1 MTHRSTPG
9 APGAPGVPDASGDT
23 GVPAVPGDTGTPA
36 VRVVADGSSAGAVAD
51 GSGTPAARGRFPW
64 GPMARMAGR
73 RAVAAVPVLL
83 LVTFG
88 VFAVAAAS
96 PFDPVKAYAGTA
108 GLTASQE
115 NLDQL
120 RANLGA
126 DQPLVPR
133 WWDWLTS
140 ALTGDLGD
148 SSVMR
153 QPVADVIAERIGWSV
168 LLAAAAF
175 AVAVLAGTVLGV
187 LAARRQGGMLDRTVT
202 SVAYTLEAAPAFWLG
217 LLAIWVF
224 ALKLGVLPAGGLTDT
239 ASDTVTFGQVASHLV
254 LPALVLGF
262 SQLPWF
268 LLYVRQGVAD
278 ALEED
283 PVRGARARGLSERT
297 VLLGHALRSGLLPVL
312 TLIGSRVPELITG
325 ALLVETVFSWPGI
338 AAATVQA
345 AMSVDFPLLAALTV
359 LATAAVLLGNLLS
372 DLLYALADPRVGF
385 HG

>member
-1 MTHRSTPG
+1 MG
-9 APGAPGVPDASGDT
+9 AEEVS
-23 GVPAVPGDTGTPA
+23 
-36 VRVVADGSSAGAVAD
+36 R
-51 GSGTPAARGRFPW
+51 RLPW

-73 RAVAAVPVLL
+73 RTLFAAPVLL
-83 LVTFG
+83 VVTFG

-108 GLTASQE
+108 GLTASQD

-120 RANLGA
+120 RANLGV
-126 DQPLVPR
+126 DQPLVTR
-133 WWDWLTS
+133 WWDWLTA

-148 SSVMR
+148 SSVLR
-153 QPVADVIAERIGWSV
+153 QPVADVIGDRLGWSV
-168 LLAAAAF
+168 LLAATAF
-175 AVAVLAGTVLGV
+175 LVAIVLGTGLGV
-187 LAARRQGGMLDRTVT
+187 LAGRRPGGWLDRCV
-202 SVAYTLEAAPAFWLG
+202 SSLAYTLEAAPAFWLG
-217 LLAIWVF
+217 LLAIWFF
-224 ALKLGVLPAGGLTDT
+224 ALKLDVLPAGGLTDT

-254 LPALVLGF
+254 LPAAVLGV

-268 LLYVRQGVAD
+268 YLYVRQGVAD

-297 VLLGHALRSGLLPVL
+297 VLLGHALRSGMLPML
-312 TLIGSRVPELITG
+312 TLVGSRVPELITG

-345 AMSVDFPLLAALTV
+345 ATSVDFPLLAALTV

-372 DLLYALADPRVGF
+372 DLLYGIADPRVGF
-385 HG
+385 DG